1 MDRFVSN
8 TINKVDSKGRVS
20 IPAGFRSVLAGQSVL
35 HTILGITEQVAEAGG
50 PDFIEQNLQ
59 RLAKM
64 DPFSEEYEIWSFY
77 LMGDAEQ
84 LKIDTEGRIV
94 LPQSIM
100 DYTGITNQVA
110 FVGRGHFFQ
119 LVGTWSLQGVSGNR
133 PRKSEINAPEAWRF
147 QFPRKPGRII
157 SSQGSFG
164 PRQGAGYMTDR
175 SDGGRNAPD
184 ADGGLVRH
192 IPVMLNEVV
201 QCLGLAS
208 GETIIDGT
216 FGAGGYSSALLDA
229 GASVVAIDQDPDA
242 IAAGSGLV
250 KASSGRLKLVQG
262 RFSELDRIA
271 RDLGH
276 ESVNGVVLDIGV
288 SSMQLD
294 EAERGFS
301 FQKDGPLDMRMAQA
315 GTSASDVVNFADQ
328 ATLTRIIGILGE
340 ERQASRISRAIVE
353 QREGQ
358 EFSTTLQLAK
368 LIEKTIGRKPG
379 DKIHPATRSF
389 QGLRIFVNREL
400 EELANALFAAERIL
414 KPGGRLVVV
423 TFHSLEDRIVKRFF
437 AERAGKTGGSRHL
450 PQAVSAQA
458 SFVQEHRGALSASH
472 EETEANPRSRSAKL
486 RWGIRNEGEAHA
498 PDLAIFGLPNL
509 SHSQVK
515 HRA

>member
-1 MDRFVSN
+1 
-8 TINKVDSKGRVS
+8 
-20 IPAGFRSVLAGQSVL
+20 
-35 HTILGITEQVAEAGG
+35 
-50 PDFIEQNLQ
+50 
-59 RLAKM
+59 
-64 DPFSEEYEIWSFY
+64 
-77 LMGDAEQ
+77 
-84 LKIDTEGRIV
+84 
-94 LPQSIM
+94 
-100 DYTGITNQVA
+100 
-110 FVGRGHFFQ
+110 
-119 LVGTWSLQGVSGNR
+119 
-133 PRKSEINAPEAWRF
+133 
-147 QFPRKPGRII
+147 
-157 SSQGSFG
+157 
-164 PRQGAGYMTDR
+164 MTDR
-175 SDGGRNAPD
+175 SDGGRNAPGT
-184 ADGGLVRH
+184 DGGLVRH

-229 GASVVAIDQDPDA
+229 GANVVAIDQDPDA

-262 RFSELDRIA
+262 RFSELDTIA
-271 RDLGH
+271 RNLGH

-301 FQKDGPLDMRMAQA
+301 FQKDGPLDMRMAQS

-437 AERAGKTGGSRHL
+437 ADRAGKAGGSRHL
-450 PQAVSAQA
+450 PQAVLSEA
-458 SFVQEHRGALSASH
+458 SFVQQHRGAISASR
-472 EETEANPRSRSAKL
+472 EEADANPRSRSAKL
-486 RWGIRNEGEAHA
+486 RWAIRNEGEAHV
-498 PDLAIFGLPNL
+498 PDLAMFGLPNL